1 MKNKFSLLALTAII
15 VPALFVFIRCNSS
28 EASKEY
34 LSSNII
40 LPTTLCIAD
49 PSWFPHSQTPPPEEG
64 KNSPFAKTT
73 STNEIFHQWS
83 WQKFL
88 WLTKP
93 ASESDNT
100 PLFLRDKEIDQIDT
114 LMNIISPDKKLVL
127 NGYTQAGS
135 DHPMLQTNPGYGG
148 KSDTV
153 YYSIHMNKIMS
164 ENIVRF
170 TDTIKSD
177 TSRYL
182 SNNFAFPVG
191 SLELKAAWVSA
202 DVIPASK
209 QHLYYITTASLSSNK
224 GKTYTDKKVALI
236 GLHIVGVVE
245 NHPEFIWATFEHDD
259 IAPNYDWKEDRA
271 ESESEKL
278 LFKAGSV
285 SGING
290 ILFDKVTKYGK
301 DSSHVFDLFQ
311 YGVPRQKGGEFMKTS
326 DSGEVNFNNIDGIN
340 KCVKENLTDVWKNY
354 FYNGSIWLDMDGKD
368 PAQQIDLICQLE
380 KSIQK
385 AAPGSYARG
394 SLNCSNV
401 TMESFTQTFE
411 EKMCCINVNNLVN
424 CFSCHSGT
432 MMKKRS
438 DPNLPAKYYR
448 SPLYVSHIF
457 QGYLQKK
464 IGYSKDKIEQLRTE
478 EEKQILLDFKNK

>member
-1 MKNKFSLLALTAII
+1 MKNKFSLLTLAAIA
-15 VPALFVFIRCNSS
+15 VFVLFVFIRCNSS
-28 EASKEY
+28 GANKDY
-34 LSSNII
+34 LSSNIT
-40 LPTTLCIAD
+40 LPTTLCIAN

-93 ASESDNT
+93 ASERDNT

-135 DHPMLQTNPGYGG
+135 DHAMLKTNPGYGG

-153 YYSIHMNKIMS
+153 YYSIHMNREMYKHT
-164 ENIVRF
+164 VRF
-170 TDTIKSD
+170 TNIIKSD

-182 SNNFAFPVG
+182 DNTFAFPVG
-191 SLELKAAWVSA
+191 SLELKAAWVSVDA
-202 DVIPASK
+202 IPAFK
-209 QHLYYITTASLSSNK
+209 QRLYYITTASISGDK
-224 GKTYTDKKVALI
+224 GKTYTNKRVALI
-236 GLHIVGVVE
+236 GMHIVGVVE

-259 IAPNYDWKEDRA
+259 IAPNYNWKDNLA
-271 ESESEKL
+271 ESKSEKL
-278 LFKAGSV
+278 LFKSGST
-285 SGING
+285 SGIDG
-290 ILFDKVTKYGK
+290 IDFNTVTKYGK
-301 DSSHVFDLFQ
+301 DPYHVFDLFQ
-311 YGVPRQKGGEFMKTS
+311 YGVPRQKGGAFMETS
-326 DSGEVNFNNIDGIN
+326 SSGEVNFNNIDGIN
-340 KCVKENLTDVWKNY
+340 KCVKENLKDVWKNY

-368 PAQQIDLICQLE
+368 AAQQKDLICRLG
-380 KSIQK
+380 KDIQK
-385 AAPGSYARG
+385 ATPGSYARG

-401 TMESFTQTFE
+401 TMESFTQTF
-411 EKMCCINVNNLVN
+411 KKDINNINAGNLAN

-432 MMKKRS
+432 IKKDS
-438 DPNLPAKYYR
+438 DPDLPPQYYR

-457 QGYLQKK
+457 QGYLQEQ
-464 IGYSKDKIEQLRTE
+464 IGYSKAKIEQFRTA
-478 EEKQILLDFKNK
+478 EEKQILFDFKNK